1 MQKQIKNLILFSILT
16 LNLNVAFCYT
26 LTSAELKNEILNKIT
41 PEIKQQLKQYSSDF
55 KINIQGISQ
64 NSIVTNDN
72 IKPKIEIISQK
83 NEFSPNSY
91 RRVLIKDIQNN
102 TIKVF
107 PINVQTLVYQDVLV
121 ATNAISYN
129 QEINFSNSKLERREI
144 SKYLGK
150 TYNSQISGVITK
162 RNYQK
167 GNIIVSNYTNAQFS
181 ILKNSSVDIVFQSK
195 NMNIKL
201 RGKALKDGAIG
212 DAILVKSDKYNKTYT
227 GIVKSQNEV
236 MVRI

>member
-1 MQKQIKNLILFSILT
+1 MQKQIKNLILFLILA
-16 LNLNVAFCYT
+16 LNTNVAFCYT
-26 LTSAELKNEILNKIT
+26 LTSQELKNEILAKVT
-41 PEIKQQLKQYSSDF
+41 PQIAQQLKQYSSDF

-64 NSIVTNDN
+64 NSIITNEN
-72 IKPKIEIISQK
+72 VKPKIEVISQR

-91 RRVLIKDIQNN
+91 KRVLIKDLNN
-102 TIKVF
+102 NVVKVF
-107 PINVQTLVYQDVLV
+107 PINVQTLVYKDVLV
-121 ATNAISYN
+121 ASEMISYN

-150 TYNSQISGVITK
+150 TCNSQISGVITK

-167 GNIIVSNYTNAQFS
+167 GNIIVSNYTNAQIS
-181 ILKNSSVDIVFQSK
+181 ILKNSSIDIVFESK
-195 NMNIKL
+195 NLNIKL
-201 RGKALKDGAIG
+201 RGKALKDGAVG
-212 DAILVKSDKYNKTYT
+212 DMILVKSDKYNKTYT

>member
-1 MQKQIKNLILFSILT
+1 VKNLLKNLILFLFFA
-16 LNLNVAFCYT
+16 NLQNAFCYT
-26 LTSAELKNEILNKIT
+26 LTSQELKNDVLAKIT
-41 PEIKQQLKQYSSDF
+41 PQIKEQLKEYSSDF

-64 NSIVTNDN
+64 NPIVTNET

-91 RRVLIKDIQNN
+91 KRILIKDSNN
-102 TIKVF
+102 NLIKAF
-107 PINVQTLVYQDVLV
+107 PINVQTQVYKNVLV
-121 ATNAISYN
+121 ATNLIPYN
-129 QEINFSNSKLERREI
+129 EEINLSNSKLERKEI

-150 TYNSQISGVITK
+150 TYDSQISGIITK

-167 GNIIVSNYTNAQFS
+167 GNIIIADYAKTKNL
-181 ILKNSSVDIVFQSK
+181 ILKNSSIDIVFEAK
-195 NMNIKL
+195 NLNIKL
-201 RGKALKDGAIG
+201 RGKALKDGALG
-212 DAILVKSDKYNKTYT
+212 DSILVRSDKYNKTYT